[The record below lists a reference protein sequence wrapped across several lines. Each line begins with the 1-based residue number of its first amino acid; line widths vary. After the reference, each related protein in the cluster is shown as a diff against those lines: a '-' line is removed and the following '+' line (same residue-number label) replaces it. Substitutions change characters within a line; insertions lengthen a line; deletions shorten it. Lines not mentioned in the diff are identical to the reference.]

1 MPNAVPTVTDL
12 IIHLFESHPNPHTG
26 KRFTDLE
33 VALVTN
39 GKIKPSHLHGLRS
52 GRIKNP
58 TRETLLALCEVFN
71 KDPRYFFPEL
81 RDRIDLTLD

>member
-1 MPNAVPTVTDL
+1 MPTDLPTVTDL
-12 IIHLFESHPNPHTG
+12 INRLFESHPNPETG
-26 KRFTDLE
+26 KKFTDIE
-33 VALVTN
+33 ITIASR

-58 TRETLLALCEVFN
+58 TRETLLAFCEVFK

-81 RDRIDLTLD
+81 RNCADLSLD